1 MKTKARLCLRRLEV
15 LEDSN
20 KVLKAN
26 FALKMIH
33 QMAPWVPTFIQSTKN
48 NTQPFLPF
56 QIATT
61 DELTNTPRCRT
72 VVFRDFLFKDK
83 KSNVLTFNTD
93 IRSGKIKES
102 FPNGLDTTAPIEAC
116 FYFPETME
124 QYRLR
129 GSCFLVS
136 KKTSN
141 ISKKIVEK
149 YGIVSPGVSGH
160 HKEDLYKYED
170 EVNEA
175 MGIENTNAT
184 TGENNAAKGSVI
196 RPPTTTEWQME
207 IRRQWYSLSRTSRSQ
222 YRKPDPGK
230 PITSET
236 SEKLD
241 KIQRGVDGTDEN
253 AGLENFALVCLCID
267 KVDYLNLKN
276 GSGGERLIFTRTA
289 DEDANDLENWIE
301 EHVCP

>member
-1 MKTKARLCLRRLEV
+1 
-15 LEDSN
+15 
-20 KVLKAN
+20 
-26 FALKMIH
+26 MIH

-56 QIATT
+56 QIATI
-61 DELTNTPRCRT
+61 DELNNKPRCRT

-93 IRSGKIKES
+93 LRSGKIEES
-102 FPNGLDTTAPIEAC
+102 FPRGLESTTPVEAC

-124 QYRLR
+124 QYRLS
-129 GSCFLVS
+129 GQCFLVS
-136 KKTSN
+136 KKTLN
-141 ISKKIVEK
+141 ISEKIVEK
-149 YGIVSPGVSGH
+149 YGIVSPGASGH
-160 HKEDLYKYED
+160 HKEELYQYED
-170 EVNEA
+170 EVCEE
-175 MGIENTNAT
+175 MGFKAEKSNRDSDD
-184 TGENNAAKGSVI
+184 GEKKQTKEGDV
-196 RPPTTTEWQME
+196 RPPTSKEWNME

-236 SEKLD
+236 SKKLD

-276 GSGGERLIFTRTA
+276 GSGGERLIFTRSNE
-289 DEDANDLENWIE
+289 EDSDDLENWVE